1 MIVSV
6 HCVFAKNEA
15 IHYVHLFFLQC
26 GTTVLTCGAHPSMTF
41 CCRILEA
48 DGPDCN
54 VILGC
59 VQPAEIELSYPRVSI
74 GLSRAA
80 ALGAYCSL
88 VSFKGLTVSGRL
100 VKIGNK
106 LKTAV

>member
-59 VQPAEIELSYPRVSI
+59 VQPAEIELSYPRVST
-74 GLSRAA
+74 GLLVVS
-80 ALGAYCSL
+80 LGL
-88 VSFKGLTVSGRL
+88 LLWVP
-100 VKIGNK
+100 
-106 LKTAV
+106 TAVWFLLRV